1 MTRGR
6 STSAPSYRLHKAT
19 GQARVTIYGKTYYLG
34 QHGTELSEQRYRQH
48 LADYWKPGPAPKVD
62 PSPITGVVTITHLAI
77 DFATYAKNKYG
88 DKPEWKNQI
97 KPVLKYIRETYG
109 HLPASE
115 FGPLRLESYRQ
126 HLADKGLSRLVV
138 KRKSNY
144 IIKMFQRAVKIERI
158 PVQLWQRLLAIGPVE
173 MKTKP
178 KRKRRAVPLEIVVAT
193 QDELT
198 PVLSDMVEVHRLI
211 GARPTEVCTMRPCDI
226 DRSQAVWIYTPAS
239 HKTKHHGHDR
249 RITIGPQAQAVL
261 SRYLLRDEQAFCFT
275 PSEAYEQHQERRSE
289 NRKTPLN
296 QGNRPRPRKPR
307 TFKPRYDK
315 DSYRRAIV
323 RAAARAFPA
332 PEDVQ
337 KDQNKLEQWL
347 AKYSWRPNQLRKSAA
362 TMARKEMDLETAQL
376 VLGHASKK
384 TTEQFYAEMDSERAI
399 EFAQKFG

>member
-48 LADYWKPGPAPKVD
+48 LADYWKPGPTPKVD
-62 PSPITGVVTITHLAI
+62 LSPITGVVTITHLAI

-88 DKPEWKNQI
+88 NKPEWNNQI

-144 IIKMFQRAVKIERI
+144 VVKMFQQAVKIERI

-178 KRKRRAVPLEIVVAT
+178 KRKRKAVPLEIVAAT
-193 QDELT
+193 QNELT

-211 GARPTEVCTMRPCDI
+211 GARPTEVCAMRPCDI

-239 HKTKHHGHDR
+239 HKTEHHGHDR

-296 QGNRPRPRKPR
+296 QG
-307 TFKPRYDK
+307 
-315 DSYRRAIV
+315 RAIV

-337 KDQNKLEQWL
+337 KDQNKLKQWL

-362 TMARKEMDLETAQL
+362 TTARKEMDLETAQL